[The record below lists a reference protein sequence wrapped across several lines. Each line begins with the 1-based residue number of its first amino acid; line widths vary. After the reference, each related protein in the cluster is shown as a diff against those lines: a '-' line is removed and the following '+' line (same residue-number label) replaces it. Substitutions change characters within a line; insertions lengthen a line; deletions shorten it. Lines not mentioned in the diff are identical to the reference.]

1 MRTEIDRERT
11 ALLIVDPQND
21 FLSERGVVWDL
32 VGEQVRK
39 NRVVEH
45 LVALKRA
52 AERAG
57 LPVFYSP
64 HYFDAR
70 EYAEWRHLN
79 PIDRVMFERRMFD
92 VSGEGARF
100 LPELEPSERTFVL
113 SPHKALS
120 GFWANDVQLQLRQRD
135 VQTIILAGMSANL
148 CVESHL
154 RDAVENGFDVLV
166 VKDATAGAGEEATQ
180 AAYVNYA
187 FIATEVVT
195 TDEVVAALERPAGV
209 SS

>member
-1 MRTEIDRERT
+1 MDTKIDPART

-21 FLSERGVVWDL
+21 FLSEDGAVWDL
-32 VGEQVRK
+32 VGEEVRR
-39 NRVVEH
+39 NNVVEH
-45 LVALKRA
+45 LVQLRRA
-52 AERAG
+52 AEEVG
-57 LPVFYSP
+57 IPVFYSP
-64 HYFDAR
+64 HYFNAR

-92 VSGEGARF
+92 VSGKGADF
-100 LPELEPSERTFVL
+100 LPELAPSERTFVL

-154 RDAVENGFDVLV
+154 RDAAENGFDVV
-166 VKDATAGAGEEATQ
+166 VVEDATAGAGEAATQ
-180 AAYVNYA
+180 AAYVNYR

-195 TDEVVAALERPAGV
+195 TAEVLEALEALSRARG
-209 SS
+209 